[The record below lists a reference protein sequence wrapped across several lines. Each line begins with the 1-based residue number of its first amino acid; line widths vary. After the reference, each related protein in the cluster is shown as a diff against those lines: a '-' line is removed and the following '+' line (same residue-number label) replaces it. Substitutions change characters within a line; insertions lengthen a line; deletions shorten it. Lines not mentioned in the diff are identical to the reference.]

1 MRGSAIMA
9 ALPTAL
15 RELAEQAAFRVYITD
30 TLFAMGNN
38 QRLTQ
43 RYADLIK
50 PRKIDNRSAEQIVDE
65 VVMRGGI
72 KIV

>member
-1 MRGSAIMA
+1 MA
-9 ALPTAL
+9 ALPAAL

-65 VVMRGGI
+65 VVKRSGI
-72 KIV
+72 TII